1 MWNYL
6 FAIILPNVVSF
17 LKNEAVYTINALT
30 GIFTKASVDLGATEA
45 IVNTTDDA
53 IKSEIVVLANFEG
66 AIDALFNNMTT
77 LLTALKNNDPA
88 ALSTAITS
96 VEANLT
102 KTVAIWNNQ
111 KVLIENYLSSILK
124 EVLVIK
130 NEGI

>member
-6 FAIILPNVVSF
+6 FAMVLPSIVSF
-17 LKNEAVYTINALT
+17 LKNEATYAINALT
-30 GIFTKASVDLGATEA
+30 GIFTKASIDLGATEA
-45 IVNTTDDA
+45 IVDISDSA

-88 ALSTAITS
+88 ALSTAITT
-96 VEANLT
+96 VETDLT
-102 KTVAIWNNQ
+102 KTIAIWNNQ
-111 KVLIENYLSSILK
+111 KTLIEGYLANVLK